1 MFKERDQSK
10 LRRCLIELYAAF
22 DLHASKGF
30 LSMINDN
37 SKKYFSKKLYNDCEL
52 ILNVLKPH
60 RDETKEGRS

>member
-1 MFKERDQSK
+1 M
-10 LRRCLIELYAAF
+10 ELYAAF

-30 LSMINDN
+30 LSAINDDG
-37 SKKYFSKKLYNDCEL
+37 KRCFSKTLYNDREL